1 MGIFDGLF
9 GRKNGSQASA
19 FTMKAEMI
27 FSITG
32 RGTVV
37 TGKVETGAISSGET
51 VYFTSP
57 DGEKRSCRV
66 EVELDQET
74 HPGVRTASAGMNAGI
89 MLLGAERSEI
99 SEGTVISG
107 SPQ

>member
-9 GRKNGSQASA
+9 GKKNGSQAPV
-19 FTMKAEMI
+19 FIVKAEMI

-32 RGTVV
+32 RGTLV
-37 TGKVETGAISSGET
+37 TGKVETGAIASGET

-74 HPGVRTASAGMNAGI
+74 YPGVQKASAGMNAGI
-89 MLLGAERSEI
+89 LLLGAERSEI
-99 SEGTVISG
+99 GEDTVISG

>member
-19 FTMKAEMI
+19 FAMKVDMI

-32 RGTVV
+32 RGTLV
-37 TGKVETGAISSGET
+37 TGKVESGAISSGET

-57 DGEKRSCRV
+57 DGTKRSCRV

-74 HPGVRTASAGMNAGI
+74 YPGVQKASAGMNAGI

-99 SEGTVISG
+99 GEGAMIYG
-107 SPQ
+107 RPW